1 MRQHPSCPTP
11 NTCQVLEPSCGAQ
24 SSRTSAPSVVAR
36 MVLGVW
42 FLLSLVPITFA
53 HPIPDVP
60 LRSFFE
66 ADGSAVIK
74 IELETRCFS
83 QDPEAEP
90 YLFLED
96 YLRLSEADRDRLRAQ
111 AQEYADKVLQLS
123 FEPGG
128 AAQPQWEFEFTTFR
142 GQPLARADD
151 PVMLTGSWRLK
162 DLSGLTGYQ
171 ARSLPEAE
179 LSLLFLNYYQGEI
192 LRGIQVLFPGE
203 TSRVLDLSN
212 LAEAETGDPDQ
223 SLIEGLTSPGNWAT
237 FTSFIRSGFVHVV
250 PLGMDHILFVL
261 GLFLLSRRWKPL
273 LLQVTAFTLA
283 HTLTLGLAAT
293 GMVQV
298 PASVVEPVIAG
309 SIVVIALENI
319 FYPRYTPWRLLVV
332 FVFGLV
338 HGLGFAGALIQLD
351 LPASSLLVGLLGFNL
366 GVELGQLTVIAA
378 GLVLTIWLRDPDRYR
393 KSVVIPGSLAIAA
406 MGAYWMIQR
415 LFF

>member
-1 MRQHPSCPTP
+1 MRQHPSCPAP
-11 NTCQVLEPSCGAQ
+11 IPGQVPEPGRNLQ
-24 SSRTSAPSVVAR
+24 SGRTSAPAVVAR
-36 MVLGVW
+36 MALGVW
-42 FLLSLVPITFA
+42 LLLSLVPIAVA

-74 IELETRCFS
+74 IELDTRCFS
-83 QDPEAEP
+83 HDPEAEP
-90 YLFLED
+90 YLFLEE
-96 YLRLSEADRDRLRAQ
+96 YLLLSEAERDRLRAQ
-111 AQEYADKVLQLS
+111 AQAYTERVLQLS

-128 AAQPQWEFEFTTFR
+128 AARPQWEFEFTTFR
-142 GQPLARADD
+142 GRPLTRADD

-162 DLSGLTGYQ
+162 DLSSLTGYQ

-192 LRGIQVLFPGE
+192 LRGIQVLFPDE

-212 LAEAETGDPDQ
+212 LAAAETGDPDQ
-223 SLIEGLTSPGNWAT
+223 NLIEGIAAPGNWAT

-250 PLGMDHILFVL
+250 PLGVDHILFVL

-283 HTLTLGLAAT
+283 HTLTLGLAAS

-338 HGLGFAGALIQLD
+338 HGLGFAGALSRLD
-351 LPASSLLVGLLGFNL
+351 LPASALLVGLLGFNL

-378 GLVLTIWLRDPDRYR
+378 GLLLTIWLRDPDRYR
-393 KSVVIPGSLAIAA
+393 RAVVIPGSLAIAA
-406 MGAYWMIQR
+406 MGAYWMIER
-415 LFF
+415 VFF

>member
-1 MRQHPSCPTP
+1 MTQYPSCPTP
-11 NTCQVLEPSCGAQ
+11 NPGRVVEPGRSPG
-24 SSRTSAPSVVAR
+24 SVRTSAPAALKR
-36 MVLGVW
+36 AALGAW
-42 FLLSLVPITFA
+42 LLLALVPVALA

-74 IELETRCFS
+74 IELDTRCFS

-90 YLFLED
+90 YLFLEE
-96 YLRLSEADRDRLRAQ
+96 YLLLSELERDRLRDQ
-111 AQEYADKVLQLS
+111 ARAYTEKVLQLS

-128 AAQPQWEFEFTTFR
+128 AARPEWEFEFTTFR
-142 GQPLARADD
+142 GRPLARADD
-151 PVMLTGSWRLK
+151 PVMLTGAWRLK

-171 ARSLPEAE
+171 ASSLSEAE
-179 LSLLFLNYYQGEI
+179 LSLLFLNYYRGEI

-203 TSRVLDLSN
+203 TSRVLNLSN

-223 SLIEGLTSPGNWAT
+223 SLIEGLTAPGNWAT

-261 GLFLLSRRWKPL
+261 GLFLLSRHWKPL

-338 HGLGFAGALIQLD
+338 HGLGFAGALSQLD
-351 LPASSLLVGLLGFNL
+351 LPAPALLAGLLGFNL

-393 KSVVIPGSLAIAA
+393 KAVVIPGSLAIAA
-406 MGAYWMIQR
+406 MGAYWMIER
-415 LFF
+415 VFF

>member
-1 MRQHPSCPTP
+1 MRQHPSCPAP
-11 NTCQVLEPSCGAQ
+11 NPGEVLEPGRNLQ
-24 SSRTSAPSVVAR
+24 SRRTSAPAVVAR
-36 MVLGVW
+36 MALGVW
-42 FLLSLVPITFA
+42 FLLSLVPIALA

-66 ADGSAVIK
+66 ADGSAVIR
-74 IELETRCFS
+74 IELDTRCFS

-96 YLRLSEADRDRLRAQ
+96 YLRLSQAERDRLRAQ
-111 AQEYADKVLQLS
+111 ARAYADKVLRLS

-128 AAQPQWEFEFTTFR
+128 AARPQWEFEFTTFR
-142 GQPLARADD
+142 GRPLTRADD

-192 LRGIQVLFPGE
+192 LRGIQVLFPDE
-203 TSRVLDLSN
+203 TSRILDLSN
-212 LAEAETGDPDQ
+212 LAAAETGDPDQ
-223 SLIEGLTSPGNWAT
+223 NLIEGITAPGNWAT

-261 GLFLLSRRWKPL
+261 GLFLLSRHWKPL

-283 HTLTLGLAAT
+283 HTLTLGMAAT

-298 PASVVEPVIAG
+298 PASVVEPIIAG

-338 HGLGFAGALIQLD
+338 HGLGFAGALSQLD
-351 LPASSLLVGLLGFNL
+351 LPASALLVGLLGFNL

-378 GLVLTIWLRDPDRYR
+378 GLLLTIWLRDPDRYR
-393 KSVVIPGSLAIAA
+393 RAVVIPGSLAIAA
-406 MGAYWMIQR
+406 MGAYWMIER

>member
-1 MRQHPSCPTP
+1 MRQQPSCWNP
-11 NTCQVLEPSCGAQ
+11 NSGRILESGRG
-24 SSRTSAPSVVAR
+24 SDSGRTSAAAALKRVA
-36 MVLGVW
+36 LGAW
-42 FLLSLVPITFA
+42 LLLALVPVAVA

-74 IELETRCFS
+74 IELDTRCFS
-83 QDPEAEP
+83 QDPEPEP

-96 YLRLSEADRDRLRAQ
+96 YLRLSDAERDRLRAQ
-111 AQEYADKVLQLS
+111 AREYADKVLQLS

-128 AAQPQWEFEFTTFR
+128 LARPRWEFEFTTFR
-142 GQPLARADD
+142 GQPLTRADD

-162 DLSGLTGYQ
+162 DTSGLTGYQ

-179 LSLLFLNYYQGEI
+179 LSLLFLNYYRGEI
-192 LRGIQVLFPGE
+192 LRGIQVLFPDE

-223 SLIEGLTSPGNWAT
+223 NLIEGITAPGNWAT

-261 GLFLLSRRWKPL
+261 GLFLLSRHWKPL

-283 HTLTLGLAAT
+283 HTLTLGMAAT
-293 GMVQV
+293 GVVHV
-298 PASVVEPVIAG
+298 PASVVEPIIAG

-319 FYPRYTPWRLLVV
+319 FYPRYTPWRLVVV

-338 HGLGFAGALIQLD
+338 HGLGFAGALSQLD
-351 LPASSLLVGLLGFNL
+351 LPAAALLVGLLGFNL

-378 GLVLTIWLRDPDRYR
+378 GLLLTIWLRDPDRYR
-393 KSVVIPGSLAIAA
+393 KAVVIPGSLAIAA
-406 MGAYWMIQR
+406 MGAYWMIER
-415 LFF
+415 VFF

>member
-1 MRQHPSCPTP
+1 MRQHPSCPAP
-11 NTCQVLEPSCGAQ
+11 NPGEVLEPGRNLQ
-24 SSRTSAPSVVAR
+24 SRRTSAPAVVAR
-36 MVLGVW
+36 MALGVW
-42 FLLSLVPITFA
+42 FLLSVVPIAVA

-66 ADGSAVIK
+66 DDGSAVIK
-74 IELETRCFS
+74 IELDTRCFS

-90 YLFLED
+90 YLFLEE
-96 YLRLSEADRDRLRAQ
+96 YLLLSEAERDRLRDQAQ
-111 AQEYADKVLQLS
+111 AYTAKVLQLS

-128 AAQPQWEFEFTTFR
+128 EARPQWEFEFTTFR
-142 GQPLARADD
+142 GQPLTRADD
-151 PVMLTGSWRLK
+151 PVMLTGSWRLE
-162 DLSGLTGYQ
+162 DLSDLTGYQ

-179 LSLLFLNYYQGEI
+179 LSLLFLNYYRGDI

-223 SLIEGLTSPGNWAT
+223 NLIEGITAPGNWAT

-293 GMVQV
+293 GTVQV

-319 FYPRYTPWRLLVV
+319 LYPRYTSWRLLVV

-338 HGLGFAGALIQLD
+338 HGLGFAGALSRLD
-351 LPASSLLVGLLGFNL
+351 LPPSALLVGLLGFNL

-393 KSVVIPGSLAIAA
+393 KAVVIPGSLAIAA
-406 MGAYWMIQR
+406 MGAYWMIER
-415 LFF
+415 VFF

>member
-11 NTCQVLEPSCGAQ
+11 NPGRILEPGRSPDSG
-24 SSRTSAPSVVAR
+24 RTSAPSALKRVA
-36 MVLGVW
+36 LGAW
-42 FLLSLVPITFA
+42 LLLALVPVALA

-66 ADGSAVIK
+66 ADGSGVIK
-74 IELETRCFS
+74 IELDTRCFS

-90 YLFLED
+90 YLFLEE
-96 YLRLSEADRDRLRAQ
+96 YLLLSESERDRLRNQ
-111 AQEYADKVLQLS
+111 ARAYTEKVLQLS
-123 FEPGG
+123 FDPGG
-128 AAQPQWEFEFTTFR
+128 AARPEWEFEFTTFR
-142 GQPLARADD
+142 GQPLTRADD
-151 PVMLTGSWRLK
+151 PVMLTGAWRLK

-171 ARSLPEAE
+171 ASSLAEAE
-179 LSLLFLNYYQGEI
+179 LSLLFLNYYRGEI

-223 SLIEGLTSPGNWAT
+223 SLIEGLTAPGNWAT

-261 GLFLLSRRWKPL
+261 GLFLLSRHWKPL

-338 HGLGFAGALIQLD
+338 HGLGFAGALSQLD
-351 LPASSLLVGLLGFNL
+351 LPASALLVGLLGFNL

-393 KSVVIPGSLAIAA
+393 KAVVIPGSLAIAA
-406 MGAYWMIQR
+406 MGAYWMIER
-415 LFF
+415 VFF

>member
-1 MRQHPSCPTP
+1 MRQHPSCRGPKPGDTP
-11 NTCQVLEPSCGAQ
+11 EISRSPKPARNPAAAALE
-24 SSRTSAPSVVAR
+24 R
-36 MVLGVW
+36 MALGVW
-42 FLLSLVPITFA
+42 LLLALAPAALA

-83 QDPEAEP
+83 QDPVGEP
-90 YLFLED
+90 YLFLEE
-96 YLRLSEADRDRLRAQ
+96 YLLLSEVERDRLRAQ
-111 AQEYADKVLQLS
+111 ALEYVGKVLQLS

-128 AAQPQWEFEFTTFR
+128 AAEPHWKFEFTTFR
-142 GQPLARADD
+142 SQPLTRADD
-151 PVMLTGSWRLK
+151 PVVLTGSWRLK
-162 DLSGLTGYQ
+162 GLSSLTGYQ

-203 TSRVLDLSN
+203 TSRILNLSS

-237 FTSFIRSGFVHVV
+237 LTSFIRSGFVHVV

-261 GLFLLSRRWKPL
+261 GLFLLSRHWKPL

-283 HTLTLGLAAT
+283 HTLTLGLAAA
-293 GMVQV
+293 GMVQIS
-298 PASVVEPVIAG
+298 AAVVEPVIAG

-319 FYPRYTPWRLLVV
+319 FYPRYSPWRLAVV

-338 HGLGFAGALIQLD
+338 HGLGFAGALSQLD
-351 LPASSLLVGLLGFNL
+351 LPASVLLVGLLGFNL
-366 GVELGQLTVIAA
+366 GVELGQLAVIAA
-378 GLVLTIWLRDPDRYR
+378 GLALTIWLRDPDRYR
-393 KSVVIPGSLAIAA
+393 KAVVIPGSLAIAA
-406 MGAYWMIQR
+406 MGAYWMVER

>member
-1 MRQHPSCPTP
+1 MRQHPSCPAP
-11 NTCQVLEPSCGAQ
+11 NPGEVLEPGRNLQ
-24 SSRTSAPSVVAR
+24 SRRTSAPAVVAR
-36 MVLGVW
+36 MALGVW
-42 FLLSLVPITFA
+42 FLLSVVPIAVA

-66 ADGSAVIK
+66 DDGSAVIK
-74 IELETRCFS
+74 IELDTRCFS

-90 YLFLED
+90 YLFLEE
-96 YLRLSEADRDRLRAQ
+96 YLLLSEAERDRLRDQAQ
-111 AQEYADKVLQLS
+111 AYTAKVLQLS

-128 AAQPQWEFEFTTFR
+128 EARPQWEFEFTTFR
-142 GQPLARADD
+142 GQPLTRADD
-151 PVMLTGSWRLK
+151 PVMMTGSWRLE
-162 DLSGLTGYQ
+162 DISNLTGYQ

-212 LAEAETGDPDQ
+212 LAAAETGDPDQ
-223 SLIEGLTSPGNWAT
+223 NLIEGITAPGNWAT
-237 FTSFIRSGFVHVV
+237 FTSFVRSGFVHVV

-298 PASVVEPVIAG
+298 PASVVEPIIAG

-319 FYPRYTPWRLLVV
+319 LYPRYTPWRLLVV

-338 HGLGFAGALIQLD
+338 HGLGFAGALSRLD
-351 LPASSLLVGLLGFNL
+351 LPPSALLVGLLGFNL

-378 GLVLTIWLRDPDRYR
+378 GLLLTIWLRDPDRYR
-393 KSVVIPGSLAIAA
+393 KAVVIPGSLAIAA
-406 MGAYWMIQR
+406 MGAYWMIER
-415 LFF
+415 VFF

>member
-1 MRQHPSCPTP
+1 MRQHPSCPAP
-11 NTCQVLEPSCGAQ
+11 IPGEVLKPGRSPQ
-24 SSRTSAPSVVAR
+24 SGRTSAAAALRRLALAVWLLLA
-36 MVLGVW
+36 LGPAAV
-42 FLLSLVPITFA
+42 A

-74 IELETRCFS
+74 IELDTRCFS

-90 YLFLED
+90 YLFLEE
-96 YLRLSEADRDRLRAQ
+96 YLLLSEAERDRLRAQ
-111 AQEYADKVLQLS
+111 AQAYTEQVLQLS

-128 AAQPQWEFEFTTFR
+128 AARPQWDFEFTTFR
-142 GQPLARADD
+142 GRPLTRADD

-162 DLSGLTGYQ
+162 DISGLAGYQ

-192 LRGIQVLFPGE
+192 LRGIQVLFPDE

-223 SLIEGLTSPGNWAT
+223 NLIEGITAPGNWAT

-261 GLFLLSRRWKPL
+261 GLFLLSRHWKPL

-298 PASVVEPVIAG
+298 PASLVEPVIAG

-338 HGLGFAGALIQLD
+338 HGLGFAGALSQLD
-351 LPASSLLVGLLGFNL
+351 LPAAALLVGLLGFNL

-378 GLVLTIWLRDPDRYR
+378 GLLLTIWLRDPDRYR

-406 MGAYWMIQR
+406 MGAYWMIER
-415 LFF
+415 VFF

>member
-1 MRQHPSCPTP
+1 MRQHPSCRSPKSGDTP
-11 NTCQVLEPSCGAQ
+11 EISRRSKLGRSPVPAALERMALGAWLLLAL
-24 SSRTSAPSVVAR
+24 APAAV
-36 MVLGVW
+36 
-42 FLLSLVPITFA
+42 A

-66 ADGSAVIK
+66 ADGSAVIR
-74 IELETRCFS
+74 IELDTRSFS
-83 QDPEAEP
+83 QDPEGEP
-90 YLFLED
+90 YLFLEE
-96 YLRLSEADRDRLRAQ
+96 YLLLSEAERDRLRAR
-111 AQEYADKVLQLS
+111 AREYAGKVLQLS

-128 AAQPQWEFEFTTFR
+128 AAQPQWEFDFTTFR
-142 GQPLARADD
+142 SQPLTRADD

-162 DLSGLTGYQ
+162 DISSLRGYQ

-179 LSLLFLNYYQGEI
+179 LSLLFLNYYQEEI

-212 LAEAETGDPDQ
+212 LAQAETGDPDQ
-223 SLIEGLTSPGNWAT
+223 SLIEGLTSPGSWAT

-250 PLGMDHILFVL
+250 PRGMDHILFVL

-293 GMVQV
+293 GMVQIS
-298 PASVVEPVIAG
+298 ASVVEPVIAG

-319 FYPRYTPWRLLVV
+319 LYPKYTPWRLLVV

-338 HGLGFAGALIQLD
+338 HGLGFAGALIKLD
-351 LPASSLLVGLLGFNL
+351 LPAPALLAGLLGFNL
-366 GVELGQLTVIAA
+366 GVEVGQLTVIAVA
-378 GLVLTIWLRDPDRYR
+378 LGATLWLRDADRYR
-393 KSVVIPGSLAIAA
+393 KFVVVPGSIFIAA
-406 MGAYWMIQR
+406 MGAYWMVER

>member
-1 MRQHPSCPTP
+1 MRQHPSCAAP
-11 NTCQVLEPSCGAQ
+11 NSGQVPELGRNLQ
-24 SSRTSAPSVVAR
+24 SGRTSAPAVVSR
-36 MVLGVW
+36 MALGVW
-42 FLLSLVPITFA
+42 LLLSLVPIAVA

-60 LRSFFE
+60 LRAFFE
-66 ADGSAVIK
+66 ADGSAVIQ
-74 IELETRCFS
+74 IELDTRCFS
-83 QDPEAEP
+83 QDPEPEP
-90 YLFLED
+90 YLFLEE
-96 YLRLSEADRDRLRAQ
+96 YLLLSEAERDRLRAQ
-111 AQEYADKVLQLS
+111 ARAYAGKVLQLS

-128 AAQPQWEFEFTTFR
+128 PARPQWEFEFTTFR
-142 GQPLARADD
+142 SQPLTRADD

-171 ARSLPEAE
+171 ASSLPEAE
-179 LSLLFLNYYQGEI
+179 LSLLFLNYYRGEI

-212 LAEAETGDPDQ
+212 LAEAATGDPDQ
-223 SLIEGLTSPGNWAT
+223 NLIEGITAPGNWAT

-250 PLGMDHILFVL
+250 PLGIDHILFVL

-283 HTLTLGLAAT
+283 HTLTLGLAAS
-293 GMVQV
+293 GMVEV

-319 FYPRYTPWRLLVV
+319 FYPRYTSWRLLVV

-338 HGLGFAGALIQLD
+338 HGLGFAGALSRLD
-351 LPASSLLVGLLGFNL
+351 LPASALLVGLLGFNL

-378 GLVLTIWLRDPDRYR
+378 GLLLTIWLRDPDRYR
-393 KSVVIPGSLAIAA
+393 KTVVIPGSLAIAA
-406 MGAYWMIQR
+406 MGAYWMIER
-415 LFF
+415 VFF

>member
-1 MRQHPSCPTP
+1 MRQHSSCPAP
-11 NTCQVLEPSCGAQ
+11 NAGQVPEPRRGPRN
-24 SSRTSAPSVVAR
+24 SRASAPSFVAR
-36 MVLGVW
+36 MALGVW
-42 FLLSLVPITFA
+42 LLLFLVPIGVA

-74 IELETRCFS
+74 IELDTRCFS

-96 YLRLSEADRDRLRAQ
+96 YLRLSEADRDQLRAQ
-111 AQEYADKVLQLS
+111 ARAYADRILQLS

-128 AAQPQWEFEFTTFR
+128 AARPEWEFEFTTFR
-142 GQPLARADD
+142 GRPLTRADD
-151 PVMLTGSWRLK
+151 PVMMTGSWRLK
-162 DLSGLTGYQ
+162 DTSGLTGYQ

-192 LRGIQVLFPGE
+192 LRGIQVLFPDE

-223 SLIEGLTSPGNWAT
+223 NLIEGITAPGNWAT

-261 GLFLLSRRWKPL
+261 GLFLLSRHWKPL

-283 HTLTLGLAAT
+283 HTLTLGMAAT
-293 GMVQV
+293 GVVHV
-298 PASVVEPVIAG
+298 PASVVEPIIAG

-319 FYPRYTPWRLLVV
+319 FYPRYTSWRLLVV

-338 HGLGFAGALIQLD
+338 HGLGFAGALSQLD
-351 LPASSLLVGLLGFNL
+351 LPAAALLVGLLGFNL

-378 GLVLTIWLRDPDRYR
+378 GLLLTIWLRDPDRYR
-393 KSVVIPGSLAIAA
+393 KAVVIPGSLAIAA
-406 MGAYWMIQR
+406 MGAYWMIER
-415 LFF
+415 VFF

>member
-1 MRQHPSCPTP
+1 MRQHPSCPAP
-11 NTCQVLEPSCGAQ
+11 NPGEVLKPGRSPQ
-24 SSRTSAPSVVAR
+24 SGRTSAAAALRRVALA
-36 MVLGVW
+36 VWLLLALGPAAV
-42 FLLSLVPITFA
+42 A

-74 IELETRCFS
+74 IELDTRCFS

-96 YLRLSEADRDRLRAQ
+96 YLRLSEAERDRLRAQ
-111 AQEYADKVLQLS
+111 AQAYTEKVLQLS

-128 AAQPQWEFEFTTFR
+128 EARPQWEFEFTTFR
-142 GQPLARADD
+142 SQPLTRADD
-151 PVMLTGSWRLK
+151 PVMMTGSWRLE
-162 DLSGLTGYQ
+162 DISNLTGYQ

-192 LRGIQVLFPGE
+192 LRGIQVLFPDE

-212 LAEAETGDPDQ
+212 LAAAETGDPDQ
-223 SLIEGLTSPGNWAT
+223 NLIEGITAPGNWAT
-237 FTSFIRSGFVHVV
+237 FTSFVRSGFVHVV

-298 PASVVEPVIAG
+298 PASVVEPIIAG

-319 FYPRYTPWRLLVV
+319 LYPRYTPWRLLVV

-338 HGLGFAGALIQLD
+338 HGLGFAGALSRLD
-351 LPASSLLVGLLGFNL
+351 LPASALLVGLLGFNL

-378 GLVLTIWLRDPDRYR
+378 GLLLTIWLRDPDRYR
-393 KSVVIPGSLAIAA
+393 KAVVIPGSLAIAA
-406 MGAYWMIQR
+406 MGAYWMIER
-415 LFF
+415 VFF

>member
-1 MRQHPSCPTP
+1 MRQHPSCPAP
-11 NTCQVLEPSCGAQ
+11 NSGPILEPGPIPQSGRIPVPDALKQVALGAW
-24 SSRTSAPSVVAR
+24 
-36 MVLGVW
+36 L
-42 FLLSLVPITFA
+42 LLSLAPAALA

-66 ADGSAVIK
+66 ADGSAVVT
-74 IELETRCFS
+74 IELDTRCFS

-90 YLFLED
+90 YLFLEE
-96 YLRLSEADRDRLRAQ
+96 YLLLSEAERDRLRAQ
-111 AQEYADKVLQLS
+111 ARAYADKVLQLS

-128 AAQPQWEFEFTTFR
+128 QARPQWEFEFTTFR
-142 GQPLARADD
+142 GQPLTRADD
-151 PVMLTGSWRLK
+151 PVMLTGSWRLQ
-162 DLSGLTGYQ
+162 DISGLTGYQ

-192 LRGIQVLFPGE
+192 LRGIQVLFPDE
-203 TSRVLDLSN
+203 TSRVLDLAN
-212 LAEAETGDPDQ
+212 LAQAETGDPDRN
-223 SLIEGLTSPGNWAT
+223 LIEGITAPGNWAT

-261 GLFLLSRRWKPL
+261 GLFLLSRHWKPL

-298 PASVVEPVIAG
+298 PASVVEPIIAG

-332 FVFGLV
+332 FIFGLV
-338 HGLGFAGALIQLD
+338 HGLGFAGALSRLD
-351 LPASSLLVGLLGFNL
+351 LPASALLVGLLGFNL

-393 KSVVIPGSLAIAA
+393 KAVVIPGSLAIAA
-406 MGAYWMIQR
+406 MGAYWMIER